1 MQSNGRWGAIKQSI
15 GGSRVVVLTESGGHL
30 YKNKRSISHNQQD
43 ICERLTALFSI

>member
-30 YKNKRSISHNQQD
+30 YKNKRSISHKCPVD
-43 ICERLTALFSI
+43 CERL